1 MPRGSVMEMQAGWQS
16 RPVFG
21 RDAGKRMRWVL
32 FGRELP
38 RIALLQVMG
47 SAPQLIPSQTTGTR
61 ACHSTGVTAQ
71 WQKMPGTL
79 AVVPLQQV
87 PAPALSWS
95 YPWSPPTPARCG
107 TCTGLRGG
115 RGRCVCW
122 CPAPPLP
129 TLGMGL
135 QEAAGPIRP
144 GSLGGFCTQA
154 CPERSQDIGEKCA
167 GAWIFG
173 RSLEPCTGKCPP
185 RCCAPSRARWEL
197 LIQQG
202 GSPRSRNWAAE
213 DDPQHCTEMSPRLSF
228 KAVLPK
234 PSGPLSSVFRWAE
247 VGLEHFVWAPRACEP
262 VHFWEGRDWDTHPR
276 GFACDWCSWE
286 ALPQTFPT
294 WLRQPKAFWAVV
306 R

>member
-1 MPRGSVMEMQAGWQS
+1 MPRGRVMEMQAGWQS
-16 RPVFG
+16 RPASGEMPPRGWGGFSLG
-21 RDAGKRMRWVL
+21 GSCRGLLCCRWWDQ
-32 FGRELP
+32 R
-38 RIALLQVMG
+38 R
-47 SAPQLIPSQTTGTR
+47 
-61 ACHSTGVTAQ
+61 
-71 WQKMPGTL
+71 
-79 AVVPLQQV
+79 
-87 PAPALSWS
+87 SWS
-95 YPWSPPTPARCG
+95 PARLQGHGLVVALVSQHSGRRCQALWQWPLCRSPGSCPVLVVSLVPPPARCG

-115 RGRCVCW
+115 RGRRVCW
-122 CPAPPLP
+122 CPAAPLP
-129 TLGMGL
+129 TLGTGL
-135 QEAAGPIRP
+135 QEAAGPLRP
-144 GSLGGFCTQA
+144 GSLGGFCMQT

-167 GAWIFG
+167 EAWIFG
-173 RSLEPCTGKCPP
+173 RSLEPRTGKCPP

-213 DDPQHCTEMSPRLSF
+213 DDPQRCTEMSPRLSF

-247 VGLEHFVWAPRACEP
+247 VGLERFMWAPRACEP
-262 VHFWEGRDWDTHPR
+262 IDFWEGRDWDTHPQ

-294 WLRQPKAFWAVV
+294 WLRQPKAFWAVA